1 VSRTVPARTIRAR
14 RTPPAGSST
23 LPLTRSCTCDA
34 RVLNRTPCPGQ
45 AKHGKMIFRASR
57 VPTGRNRHHRSVP
70 RRPAPARRHARAGTL
85 LTGVPSGGAP
95 APAASGSPL
104 PTRAKSSCRRWPRV
118 NTVGVCAD
126 EPHSQRRAGH
136 RAGPA
141 ACLASWARPSRRC
154 ISCRHR

>member
-23 LPLTRSCTCDA
+23 LPLTRSRTCDA

-85 LTGVPSGGAP
+85 LTGFPSGSTSARGVRLTAAYPGEIQLPSTAP
-95 APAASGSPL
+95 GQYG
-104 PTRAKSSCRRWPRV
+104 RGMC
-118 NTVGVCAD
+118 
-126 EPHSQRRAGH
+126 
-136 RAGPA
+136 
-141 ACLASWARPSRRC
+141 
-154 ISCRHR
+154 